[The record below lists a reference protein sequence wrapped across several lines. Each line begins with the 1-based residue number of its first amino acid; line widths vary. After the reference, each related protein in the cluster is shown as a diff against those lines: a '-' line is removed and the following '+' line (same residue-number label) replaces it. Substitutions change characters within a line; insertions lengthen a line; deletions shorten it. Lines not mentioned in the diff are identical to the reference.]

1 MEVLWD
7 KIGVIIASLITAM
20 GGLYMYDRKINNE
33 RLTKLE
39 KDSSQHRTDIRI
51 IEVKFAELKE
61 DIEEIKGSQQYIIN
75 LLTTSPKR
83 RK

>member
-20 GGLYMYDRKINNE
+20 GGFYMYDRKINNE
-33 RLTKLE
+33 RITKLE

-61 DIEEIKGSQQYIIN
+61 DIEEIKGSQIYIIN
-75 LLTTSPKR
+75 LLTASPKR